1 MELEELQKAWKELN
15 ERVTQN
21 ELVQKQQVIEMLSR
35 QKESN
40 MQKMLR
46 LDKIGILIISSLI
59 LFVIIQALYLHN
71 LRFWPFIAPPMLLAI
86 IMPIISIRKL
96 KKIEREENLEKQIKN
111 ILQYKSFI
119 NWGFIIGYLSVI
131 PLIAIFFIYFSSYQ
145 NILLFCVIFFPALI
159 IDYYQYH
166 WFSDRIKDFSR
177 TSKELAELKD
187 ELKQQ

>member
-35 QKESN
+35 QKKSN
-40 MQKMLR
+40 LQKMLR
-46 LDKIGILIISSLI
+46 ADKIGILIISSLI

-71 LRFWPFIAPPMLLAI
+71 LRFWPFIAPPMLLAAT
-86 IMPIISIRKL
+86 MATISFSKL
-96 KKIEREENLEKQIKN
+96 KKIEREENLEKQVKN
-111 ILQYKSFI
+111 ILQYKSFM

-131 PLIAIFFIYFSSYQ
+131 PVIIIFFLYFSNLQ
-145 NILLFCVIFFPALI
+145 NVLVFFAILFPALI